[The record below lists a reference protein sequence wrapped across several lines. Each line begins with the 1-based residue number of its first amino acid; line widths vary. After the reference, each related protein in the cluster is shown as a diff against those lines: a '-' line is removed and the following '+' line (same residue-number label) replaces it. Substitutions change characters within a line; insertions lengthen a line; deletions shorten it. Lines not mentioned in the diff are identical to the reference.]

1 MNMQKLRTR
10 RSLSGGVSCWK
21 QKVRVTMTCCL
32 INGLALVA
40 EEQTHHSF
48 QYQHATTLPKQYSSE
63 SCRTT
68 QAQSN
73 YDWLSHQRACH
84 SNGGRNTFII
94 ALRMNMQQLRTRRSL
109 SGGVSCWKQKV
120 RVTMTCCL
128 INGLAL
134 VAEEQTHHSFQ
145 YQHATTLPKQYS
157 SESCRTTQAQ
167 SNYDWLSHQR
177 ACHSN
182 GGRNTFIIALRMKM
196 QQLRTRRS
204 LRGGMSCWKQKVRV
218 TMTCCLING
227 LALVAEEQTHH
238 SFQYQHAT
246 TLPKQYSSESCRTTQ
261 TQSNYDWLSHQRACH
276 SNGGRNTFIMDF
288 RINMQQV
295 RTVGE
300 CHAGQQKACL
310 SSRRTNNISAQLSVR
325 CDVATNLFSKGV
337 LLENRSLFVTFWH
350 VAARSL
356 FESSLR
362 NTVAP
367 RAVWLSLLATSS
379 GPRTKGNDK
388 TSTKH

>member
-1 MNMQKLRTR
+1 MGNMGLKSMRFVPTNGKCESSHISFLHSQGTKTHQGTEAVSVLYQSLYHLNHSGQKKLKFGERWNSNGPAKPHPWSITVEIWANGIQWLRA
-10 RSLSGGVSCWK
+10 S
-21 QKVRVTMTCCL
+21 
-32 INGLALVA
+32 
-40 EEQTHHSF
+40 
-48 QYQHATTLPKQYSSE
+48 
-63 SCRTT
+63 RTT

-182 GGRNTFIIALRMKM
+182 GGRKYFHH
-196 QQLRTRRS
+196 RS
-204 LRGGMSCWKQKVRV
+204 Q
-218 TMTCCLING
+218 N
-227 LALVAEEQTHH
+227 E
-238 SFQYQHAT
+238 HAT
-246 TLPKQYSSESCRTTQ
+246 IADKTVTQ
-261 TQSNYDWLSHQRACH
+261 WGSVVLKTKGQSNYDLLSHQW
-276 SNGGRNTFIMDF
+276 
-288 RINMQQV
+288 
-295 RTVGE
+295 
-300 CHAGQQKACL
+300 ACL
-310 SSRRTNNISAQLSVR
+310 SSRRTN
-325 CDVATNLFSKGV
+325 
-337 LLENRSLFVTFWH
+337 
-350 VAARSL
+350 
-356 FESSLR
+356 SS
-362 NTVAP
+362 
-367 RAVWLSLLATSS
+367 
-379 GPRTKGNDK
+379 
-388 TSTKH
+388 

>member
-1 MNMQKLRTR
+1 MGNMGLKSMRFVPTNGKCESSTSAFYTPKAPRRTKAPRQSVSCISHCITWIILDRKKLKFGERWNSNGPAKPHPWSITVEIWANGIQWLRASRTTQAQSNYDWLSHQRACHSNGGRNTFIIALRMNMQQLRTRRSLSGGVSCWKQKVRVTMTCCLINGLALVAEEQTHHSFQYQHATTLPKQYSSESCRTTQAQSNYDWLSHQRACHSNGGRNTFIIALRMNMQKLRTR

-145 YQHATTLPKQYS
+145 YQHATTLPMQY
-157 SESCRTTQAQ
+157 
-167 SNYDWLSHQR
+167 
-177 ACHSN
+177 
-182 GGRNTFIIALRMKM
+182 
-196 QQLRTRRS
+196 
-204 LRGGMSCWKQKVRV
+204 
-218 TMTCCLING
+218 
-227 LALVAEEQTHH
+227 
-238 SFQYQHAT
+238 
-246 TLPKQYSSESCRTTQ
+246 
-261 TQSNYDWLSHQRACH
+261 
-276 SNGGRNTFIMDF
+276 
-288 RINMQQV
+288 
-295 RTVGE
+295 
-300 CHAGQQKACL
+300 
-310 SSRRTNNISAQLSVR
+310 
-325 CDVATNLFSKGV
+325 
-337 LLENRSLFVTFWH
+337 
-350 VAARSL
+350 
-356 FESSLR
+356 
-362 NTVAP
+362 
-367 RAVWLSLLATSS
+367 
-379 GPRTKGNDK
+379 
-388 TSTKH
+388 